1 VDPWKVKIATR
12 LTILLVVLTVLV
24 ALIVGWF
31 AVDASTRSLY
41 STLDGQINAV
51 IQSGV
56 GHPDAALSDALNVVQ
71 ENSYNLT
78 LDVVDPSGAVVQVNS
93 PAFVALKKKPTM
105 ENVHATLAKVG
116 VQSNLPGFRLRSIN
130 VGGGDYLVV
139 AGSTNAISQ
148 QGRRLALDVA
158 LIGFIVALV
167 MLVLAR
173 QVMRKDLRTMEHL
186 IGFASAVA
194 RGDERG
200 EIPPSAGSRDVRE
213 LQAALA
219 TMVVALHERI
229 AIEARSVEA
238 MQQFVGDASHEL
250 RTPLTVIKGYN
261 ELLTNPSINEE
272 QRARAVE
279 RVRRE
284 IDRMDLL
291 VADLLLSAEV
301 REAPQHLNTRVEL
314 SALVEARVDEFRNDH
329 PEREVRHELASGLA
343 VRAREDL
350 LDRLLVNSF
359 SNIVRH
365 TQREAAVRVTLRR
378 ESSRAV
384 LTVEDAGGGL
394 PEYGVRP
401 QRFHRFDQSRSRE
414 TGGSGLG
421 MSIMADIAEGLG
433 GSMSTAQSSLGG
445 LALTFSFAL
454 ES

>member
-1 VDPWKVKIATR
+1 VKIATR
-12 LTILLVVLTVLV
+12 LTILLVVLTTMV
-24 ALIVGWF
+24 ALTVGWF
-31 AVDASTRSLY
+31 AVDASTRSRY

-51 IQSGV
+51 INSGK
-56 GHPDAALSDALNVVQ
+56 GHPDQALSDALNVVQ
-71 ENSYNLT
+71 ENTYDLT
-78 LDVVDPSGAVVQVNS
+78 LDVVDPSGAVVQVNTGRVPMKS
-93 PAFVALKKKPTM
+93 KPTRA
-105 ENVHATLAKVG
+105 NILATLAKVG
-116 VQSNLPGFRLRSIN
+116 AQANLPGFQIRSLN

-139 AGSTNAISQ
+139 AGSTAAITQ
-148 QGRRLALDVA
+148 QGRQLALDVA
-158 LIGFIVALV
+158 LTGFLIALV

-173 QVMRKDLRTMEHL
+173 FVMRKDLRTMEHL
-186 IGFASAVA
+186 IGFASEVA

-200 EIPPSAGSRDVRE
+200 EIPPAAGSRDVRE

-261 ELLTNPSINEE
+261 ELLTNPSINDE

-314 SALVEARVDEFRNDH
+314 SALVETRVEEFRNDH
-329 PEREVRHELASGLA
+329 PERVVTAETSEGVA
-343 VRAREDL
+343 VRGRDDL
-350 LDRLLVNSF
+350 LERLLVNSF

-365 TQREAAVRVTLRR
+365 TAKDTAVRVTLRR
-378 ESSRAV
+378 EGSRA
-384 LTVEDAGGGL
+384 LLSIEDAGGGL

-401 QRFHRFDQSRSRE
+401 QRFRRFDQSRSRE

-433 GSMSTAQSSLGG
+433 GSMTTSKSPLGG
-445 LALTFSFAL
+445 LALTFAFAL

>member
-1 VDPWKVKIATR
+1 MKIATR

-93 PAFVALKKKPTM
+93 PAFVALKKKPTLA
-105 ENVHATLAKVG
+105 NVHATLAKVG
-116 VQSNLPGFRLRSIN
+116 VQSNLPGFRIRSID

-139 AGSTNAISQ
+139 AGSTSAISQ

-173 QVMRKDLRTMEHL
+173 LMMRKDLRTMEHL

-343 VRAREDL
+343 VRGREDL
-350 LDRLLVNSF
+350 LDRLLVNAF

-365 TQREAAVRVTLRR
+365 TQRDTAVWVTLRR

-384 LTVEDAGGGL
+384 LTVEDAGAGL

-401 QRFHRFDQSRSRE
+401 QRFRRFDQSRSRE

-433 GSMSTAQSSLGG
+433 GSMSTAKSSLGG

>member
-12 LTILLVVLTVLV
+12 LTILLVVLTTMV
-24 ALIVGWF
+24 ALTVGWF
-31 AVDASTRSLY
+31 AVDASSHLLY

-51 IQSGV
+51 IRSGV
-56 GHPDAALSDALNVVQ
+56 GHPNAALSNALNVVQ
-71 ENSYNLT
+71 ENEYDLT
-78 LDVVDPSGAVVQVNS
+78 LDVVDPSGAVVQVNTGRV
-93 PAFVALKKKPTM
+93 PLKGKPTR
-105 ENVHATLAKVG
+105 ENIHATLTKVG
-116 VQSNLPGFRLRSIN
+116 AQANLPGFQIRSIY

-139 AGSTNAISQ
+139 AGSTAAISR
-148 QGRRLALDVA
+148 QGRRLALEVA
-158 LIGFIVALV
+158 LTGFLVALV

-173 QVMRKDLRTMEHL
+173 FVMRKDLRTMEHL
-186 IGFASAVA
+186 IGFASEVA

-200 EIPPSAGSRDVRE
+200 AIPPAAGSRDVRE

-261 ELLTNPSINEE
+261 ELLTNPSITEE

-301 REAPQHLNTRVEL
+301 REAPQHLNTRVAL
-314 SALVEARVDEFRNDH
+314 SELVETRVEEFRNDH
-329 PEREVRHELASGLA
+329 PERVVTAETTGGLA
-343 VRAREDL
+343 VRGRDDL
-350 LDRLLVNSF
+350 LERLLVNSF
-359 SNIVRH
+359 SNIIRH
-365 TQREAAVRVTLRR
+365 TATDTAVRVSLRR
-378 ESSRAV
+378 EGTQALLSI
-384 LTVEDAGGGL
+384 EDAGGGL

-401 QRFHRFDQSRSRE
+401 QRFRRFDQSRSRE

-433 GSMSTAQSSLGG
+433 GSMTTSKSPLGG
-445 LALTFSFAL
+445 LALTFAFAL

>member
-1 VDPWKVKIATR
+1 
-12 LTILLVVLTVLV
+12 LTILLIVLTTMV
-24 ALIVGWF
+24 ALTVGWF
-31 AVDASTRSLY
+31 AVDASTRSRY

-51 IQSGV
+51 IHSGI
-56 GHPDAALSDALNVVQ
+56 GHPDEALSDALNVVQ
-71 ENSYNLT
+71 ENTYDLT
-78 LDVVDPSGAVVQVNS
+78 LDVVDPSGAVVQVNTGRV
-93 PAFVALKKKPTM
+93 PLKSKPTRA
-105 ENVHATLAKVG
+105 NIHATLAKVG
-116 VQSNLPGFRLRSIN
+116 AQSNLPGFEIRSIY

-139 AGSTNAISQ
+139 AGSTAAITQ
-148 QGRRLALDVA
+148 QGRQLALDVA
-158 LIGFIVALV
+158 LTGFLVALV

-173 QVMRKDLRTMEHL
+173 FVMRKDLRTMEHL
-186 IGFASAVA
+186 IGFASEVA
-194 RGDERG
+194 RGEERG
-200 EIPPSAGSRDVRE
+200 EIPPAAGSRDVRE

-219 TMVVALHERI
+219 TMVIALHERI

-284 IDRMDLL
+284 VDRMDLL

-314 SALVEARVDEFRNDH
+314 STLVEARVEEFRNDH
-329 PEREVRHELASGLA
+329 PERVVVAETSEGLTVRG
-343 VRAREDL
+343 RDDL
-350 LDRLLVNSF
+350 LERLLVNSF

-365 TQREAAVRVTLRR
+365 TAKGTAVRVTLRR
-378 ESSRAV
+378 EGSRAL
-384 LTVEDAGGGL
+384 LTIEDAGGGL

-401 QRFHRFDQSRSRE
+401 QRFRRFDQSRSRE

-433 GSMSTAQSSLGG
+433 GSMTTSKSPLGG
-445 LALTFSFAL
+445 LALTFAFAID
-454 ES
+454 E

>member
-1 VDPWKVKIATR
+1 VDRGNVKIATR
-12 LTILLVVLTVLV
+12 LTILLIVLTTMV
-24 ALIVGWF
+24 AFTVGWF

-41 STLDGQINAV
+41 SALDAQINSV
-51 IQSGV
+51 IRSGA
-56 GHPDAALSDALNVVQ
+56 GDPNNALTNALNVVQ
-71 ENSYNLT
+71 ENGYPLT
-78 LDVVDPSGAVVQVNS
+78 LDVVDPSGAVVQVNT
-93 PAFVALKKKPTM
+93 PDEPLRKRPTRQ
-105 ENVHATLAKVG
+105 NVHATLAKVG
-116 VQSNLPGFRLRSIN
+116 TQSNLPGFQLRSIY
-130 VGGGDYLVV
+130 VGGGDYLIV
-139 AGSTNAISQ
+139 AGSTSAITQ
-148 QGRRLALDVA
+148 QGRRLALEVA
-158 LIGFIVALV
+158 LAGFLVAVV

-173 QVMRKDLRTMEHL
+173 LVMRKDLRTMEHL
-186 IGFASAVA
+186 IDFASGVA
-194 RGDERG
+194 GGDEHG
-200 EIPPSAGSRDVRE
+200 QIPPSAGSRDVRE

-314 SALVEARVDEFRNDH
+314 SALVESRVEEFRNDH
-329 PEREVRHELASGLA
+329 PERVVTQETTDGLVVRG
-343 VRAREDL
+343 RDDL

-359 SNIVRH
+359 SNVVRH
-365 TQREAAVRVTLRR
+365 TPGDTAVRVTLRR
-378 ESSRAV
+378 EDSTAV
-384 LTVEDAGGGL
+384 LCVEDAGQGL

-401 QRFHRFDQSRSRE
+401 QRFRRFDQSRSRE

-433 GSMSTAQSSLGG
+433 GSMSTSKSTLGG
-445 LALTFSFAL
+445 LALTFTFAL
-454 ES
+454 ET

>member
-1 VDPWKVKIATR
+1 MKIATR

-31 AVDASTRSLY
+31 AVDASTGSLY

-93 PAFVALKKKPTM
+93 PAFVALKKKPTLA
-105 ENVHATLAKVG
+105 NVHATLAKVG
-116 VQSNLPGFRLRSIN
+116 VQSNLPGFRIRSID

-148 QGRRLALDVA
+148 QGRRLALEVA

-173 QVMRKDLRTMEHL
+173 LMMRKDLRTMEHL

-329 PEREVRHELASGLA
+329 PEREVRHDLASGLV

-365 TQREAAVRVTLRR
+365 TQRDTAVRVTLRR
-378 ESSRAV
+378 ENSRAV

-401 QRFHRFDQSRSRE
+401 QRFRRFDQSRSRE

-433 GSMSTAQSSLGG
+433 GSMSTAKSSLGG

>member
-1 VDPWKVKIATR
+1 M
-12 LTILLVVLTVLV
+12 V
-24 ALIVGWF
+24 ALSVGWF
-31 AVDASTRSLY
+31 AVEASTRSLY
-41 STLDGQINAV
+41 STLDSQINAV
-51 IQSGV
+51 IKSGV
-56 GHPDAALSDALNVVQ
+56 GHPDAALTNALNVVQ
-71 ENSYNLT
+71 ENEYDLT
-78 LDVVDPSGAVVQVNS
+78 LDVVDPSGAVTQINTGRV
-93 PAFVALKKKPTM
+93 PLKAKPTRA
-105 ENVHATLAKVG
+105 NIHATLAAVSA
-116 VQSNLPGFRLRSIN
+116 VSNLPGFQIRSIN

-139 AGSTNAISQ
+139 AGSTSLITQ
-148 QGRRLALDVA
+148 QGRHLALDVA
-158 LIGFIVALV
+158 LTGLLVALV

-173 QVMRKDLRTMEHL
+173 FVMRKDLRTMEHL
-186 IGFASAVA
+186 IGFASEVA
-194 RGDERG
+194 SGEERG
-200 EIPPSAGSRDVRE
+200 QIPPAAGSRDVRE

-261 ELLTNPSINEE
+261 ELLTNPSINDE

-301 REAPQHLNTRVEL
+301 REAPKHLNTRVAL

-329 PEREVRHELASGLA
+329 PERVVTEETTSGVA
-343 VRAREDL
+343 VRGREDL
-350 LDRLLVNSF
+350 LERLLVNSF

-365 TQREAAVRVTLRR
+365 TAQDTAVRVSLRR
-378 ESSRAV
+378 EGRRA
-384 LTVEDAGGGL
+384 LLCIEDAGGGL

-401 QRFHRFDQSRSRE
+401 QRFRRFDQSRSRE

-433 GSMSTAQSSLGG
+433 GSMTTSKSPLGG
-445 LALTFSFAL
+445 LALTFSFGL
-454 ES
+454 EA

>member
-1 VDPWKVKIATR
+1 VKIATR
-12 LTILLVVLTVLV
+12 LTILLVVLTTMV
-24 ALIVGWF
+24 ALVVGWF

-41 STLDGQINAV
+41 SALDAQINAV
-51 IQSGV
+51 IRSGA
-56 GHPDAALSDALNVVQ
+56 GNSNNALTNALNVVQ
-71 ENSYNLT
+71 VNNYPLT
-78 LDVVDPSGAVVQVNS
+78 LDVVDPSGVVVQVNT
-93 PAFVALKKKPTM
+93 PDVALRKDPTL
-105 ENVHATLAKVG
+105 ENVHATLAKVS
-116 VQSNLPGFRLRSIN
+116 VQSNLPGFRLRSIY

-139 AGSTNAISQ
+139 AASTSAITQ
-148 QGRRLALDVA
+148 QGQQLALEVA
-158 LIGFIVALV
+158 LTGFIVALV

-173 QVMRKDLRTMEHL
+173 LVMRSDLRTMEHL
-186 IGFASAVA
+186 IDFASDVA
-194 RGDERG
+194 RGNERG

-229 AIEARSVEA
+229 AIEAKSVEA

-314 SALVEARVDEFRNDH
+314 SDLVETRVEEFSNDH
-329 PEREVRHELASGLA
+329 PERIVTKDVASAVVVRG
-343 VRAREDL
+343 REDL
-350 LDRLLVNSF
+350 LERLLVNSF

-365 TQREAAVRVTLRR
+365 TTSNTAVRVTLRP
-378 ESSRAV
+378 EGASAV
-384 LTVEDAGGGL
+384 LRIEDAGRGL

-401 QRFHRFDQSRSRE
+401 QRFRRFDQSRSRE

-433 GSMSTAQSSLGG
+433 GSMTTSQSPLGG
-445 LALTFSFAL
+445 LALTFSFEL
-454 ES
+454 ET

>member
-1 VDPWKVKIATR
+1 VDAGKVKIATR
-12 LTILLVVLTVLV
+12 LTILLVVLTFMV
-24 ALIVGWF
+24 ALLVGWF
-31 AVDASTRSLY
+31 AVDASTRSQY
-41 STLDGQINAV
+41 STLDKQINVV
-51 IQSGV
+51 IKSGA
-56 GHPDAALSDALNVVQ
+56 GNPDAALSNALNVVQ
-71 ENSYNLT
+71 ETDYDLT

-93 PAFVALKKKPTM
+93 GFVPLRAKPTLA
-105 ENVHATLAKVG
+105 NVHATLSGVG
-116 VQSNLPGFRLRSIN
+116 EQPNLPGFRIRSIY

-139 AGSTNAISQ
+139 AGSTSAISA

-158 LIGFIVALV
+158 LIGFLVALV

-173 QVMRKDLRTMEHL
+173 LVMRKDLRTMEHL
-186 IGFASAVA
+186 IGFASQVA

-200 EIPPSAGSRDVRE
+200 VIPSSAGSRDVRE

-219 TMVVALHERI
+219 TMVVSLHERI
-229 AIEARSVEA
+229 AIEERSVAA

-261 ELLTNPSINEE
+261 ELLTNPSINDE
-272 QRARAVE
+272 QRERAVE

-301 REAPQHLNTRVEL
+301 REAPKHLNTRIFL
-314 SALVEARVDEFRNDH
+314 SALVAGRVEEFRNDH
-329 PEREVRHELASGLA
+329 PERDVTDDVATGLTVRG
-343 VRAREDL
+343 REDL

-365 TQREAAVRVTLRR
+365 TAKDTAVRVVLRR
-378 ESSRAV
+378 VGAEAQLRI
-384 LTVEDAGGGL
+384 EDAGGGL

-401 QRFHRFDQSRSRE
+401 QRFRRFDQSRSRE

-433 GSMSTAQSSLGG
+433 GSMTTSKSSLGG
-445 LALTFSFAL
+445 LALTFHFTL
-454 ES
+454 ED

>member
-1 VDPWKVKIATR
+1 MKIATR
-12 LTILLVVLTVLV
+12 LTILLIVLTTMV
-24 ALIVGWF
+24 AFTVGWF

-41 STLDGQINAV
+41 SALDAQINSV
-51 IQSGV
+51 IHSGA
-56 GHPDAALSDALNVVQ
+56 GDPNNALTNALNVVQ
-71 ENSYNLT
+71 ENGYPLT
-78 LDVVDPSGAVVQVNS
+78 LDVVDPSGAVVQVNT
-93 PAFVALKKKPTM
+93 PDEPLRKRPTRQ
-105 ENVHATLAKVG
+105 NVHATLAKVG
-116 VQSNLPGFRLRSIN
+116 TQSNLPGFQLRSIY
-130 VGGGDYLVV
+130 VGGGDYLIV
-139 AGSTNAISQ
+139 AGSTSAITQ
-148 QGRRLALDVA
+148 QGRRLALEVA
-158 LIGFIVALV
+158 LAGFLVAVV

-173 QVMRKDLRTMEHL
+173 LVMRKDLRTMEHL
-186 IGFASAVA
+186 IDFASGVA
-194 RGDERG
+194 GGDERG
-200 EIPPSAGSRDVRE
+200 QIPPSAGSRDVRE

-314 SALVEARVDEFRNDH
+314 SALVESRVEEFRNDH
-329 PEREVRHELASGLA
+329 PERVVTQETTDGLVVRG
-343 VRAREDL
+343 RDDL

-359 SNIVRH
+359 SNVVRH
-365 TQREAAVRVTLRR
+365 TSGDTAVRVTLRR
-378 ESSRAV
+378 EDSRAV
-384 LTVEDAGGGL
+384 LCVEDAGQGL

-401 QRFHRFDQSRSRE
+401 QRFRRFDQSRSRE

-433 GSMSTAQSSLGG
+433 GSMSTSKSTLGG
-445 LALTFSFAL
+445 LALTFTFAL
-454 ES
+454 ET

>member
-1 VDPWKVKIATR
+1 
-12 LTILLVVLTVLV
+12 
-24 ALIVGWF
+24 
-31 AVDASTRSLY
+31 
-41 STLDGQINAV
+41 
-51 IQSGV
+51 
-56 GHPDAALSDALNVVQ
+56 
-71 ENSYNLT
+71 
-78 LDVVDPSGAVVQVNS
+78 
-93 PAFVALKKKPTM
+93 
-105 ENVHATLAKVG
+105 VHATLAKVSA
-116 VQSNLPGFRLRSIN
+116 QSNLPGFRLRSIY

-139 AGSTNAISQ
+139 AGSTSTITQ
-148 QGRRLALDVA
+148 QGRQLALEVA
-158 LIGFIVALV
+158 LIGFLVALV
-167 MLVLAR
+167 MMVLAR
-173 QVMRKDLRTMEHL
+173 LVMRKDLRTMENL
-186 IGFASAVA
+186 IDFASGVA

-229 AIEARSVEA
+229 AIEARSVAA

-272 QRARAVE
+272 QRSRAVE

-301 REAPQHLNTRVEL
+301 REAPQHLNTSVNL
-314 SALVEARVDEFRNDH
+314 SALVASRVQEFTNDH
-329 PEREVRHELASGLA
+329 PERTVTLELTDGLA
-343 VRAREDL
+343 VRGREDL
-350 LDRLLVNSF
+350 LERLLVNSF

-365 TQREAAVRVTLRR
+365 TPGATAVRVTLGALDAT
-378 ESSRAV
+378 AV
-384 LTVEDAGGGL
+384 LVIEDAGEGL

-401 QRFHRFDQSRSRE
+401 QRFRRFDQSRSRE

-433 GSMSTAQSSLGG
+433 GSMSTSKSTLGG

-454 ES
+454 EARAAPSGN

>member
-1 VDPWKVKIATR
+1 
-12 LTILLVVLTVLV
+12 
-24 ALIVGWF
+24 
-31 AVDASTRSLY
+31 
-41 STLDGQINAV
+41 
-51 IQSGV
+51 
-56 GHPDAALSDALNVVQ
+56 
-71 ENSYNLT
+71 
-78 LDVVDPSGAVVQVNS
+78 
-93 PAFVALKKKPTM
+93 
-105 ENVHATLAKVG
+105 
-116 VQSNLPGFRLRSIN
+116 
-130 VGGGDYLVV
+130 
-139 AGSTNAISQ
+139 
-148 QGRRLALDVA
+148 LALDVA
-158 LIGFIVALV
+158 LIGFVVALV

-173 QVMRKDLRTMEHL
+173 LVMRKDLRTMEHL
-186 IGFASAVA
+186 IGFASGVA
-194 RGDERG
+194 RGDEIG
-200 EIPPSAGSRDVRE
+200 DVPPSAGSRDVRE

-301 REAPQHLNTRVEL
+301 REAPTHLNTRVEL
-314 SALVEARVDEFRNDH
+314 SELVESRIEEFHNDH
-329 PEREVRHELASGLA
+329 PERDLRREVASGLA
-343 VRAREDL
+343 VRGREDL
-350 LDRLLVNSF
+350 LERLLVNAL

-365 TQREAAVRVTLRR
+365 TQSDAAVRVTLRR
-378 ESSRAV
+378 EASRAV

-401 QRFHRFDQSRSRE
+401 QRFRRFDQSRSRE

-421 MSIMADIAEGLG
+421 MSIMSDIAEGLG
-433 GSMSTAQSSLGG
+433 GSMTTSKSSLGG

-454 ES
+454 EP

>member
-1 VDPWKVKIATR
+1 VKIATR
-12 LTILLVVLTVLV
+12 LTILLIVLTFLV
-24 ALIVGWF
+24 ALTVGWF
-31 AVDASTRSLY
+31 AVAASTRSLY
-41 STLDGQINAV
+41 SSLDQQINAV

-56 GHPDAALSDALNVVQ
+56 GNPDAALSNALNVVQ
-71 ENSYNLT
+71 EDSYDLT
-78 LDVVDPSGAVVQVNS
+78 LDVVDPSSAVVQVNT
-93 PAFVALKKKPTM
+93 PAFGALNKKPTLA
-105 ENVHATLAKVG
+105 NVHATLTNVG
-116 VQSNLPGFRLRSIN
+116 VQSNLPGFRLRSIY

-139 AGSTNAISQ
+139 AGSTSAIAQ

-173 QVMRKDLRTMEHL
+173 LVMRKDLRTMEHL
-186 IGFASAVA
+186 IGFASQVA

-200 EIPPSAGSRDVRE
+200 AVPSSAGSRDVRE

-219 TMVVALHERI
+219 TMVIALHERI
-229 AIEARSVEA
+229 AIEERSVEA

-284 IDRMDLL
+284 VDRMDLL

-314 SALVEARVDEFRNDH
+314 SALVATRVEDFRHDH
-329 PEREVRHELASGLA
+329 PERAVSSDIALGLA
-343 VRAREDL
+343 VIGREDL
-350 LDRLLVNSF
+350 LDRLLVNAL

-365 TQREAAVRVTLRR
+365 TAKDTAVRATLRR
-378 ESSRAV
+378 EGPRAV
-384 LTVEDAGGGL
+384 LVVEDGGGGL
-394 PEYGVRP
+394 PAYGVRP
-401 QRFHRFDQSRSRE
+401 QRFRRFDQSRSRE

-433 GSMSTAQSSLGG
+433 GSMTTSQSSLGG

-454 ES
+454 EA